1 MVDYLTQTGP
11 DPDGDTGAPFP
22 WFFVMYEWIVN
33 RLSSFFVPSSGQPAR
48 RQPAPGEP
56 HSSVAAPSPQ
66 HPQTSNV
73 SPAKR
78 NYQSIN
84 SPSDNTEWIQI
95 KRPRLDGFV
104 SVVKRRI
111 TGVAGFFNFHNPL
124 TAPNSDSQGVDWADQ
139 VIPKPFGEI
148 QRHSPKKWLHRMEF
162 KLENLTEEGSSRSE
176 KTWLDYRSKAVPSF
190 TKPSVTGAES
200 FSVKMQGRNPRHCL
214 HQGLLPSRLPQ
225 GCAVLS
231 TATAASHTQRRRCL
245 AAEESLQESGREQYR
260 RLLELVSEDYSKT
273 GKQVLFNRPKQSISS
288 ASCQSNSFRPV
299 IRNGA
304 CCSSSRVLPMRA
316 NHCASVWRN
325 GRFARQSQDRK
336 IDTHILNL
344 CKQAAENK
352 PGRGKTPEMEGDGMG
367 RHSERLPS
375 TASSLS
381 LSSSSLKPDQEKPAS
396 KEKQPLDVDL
406 SEEVAAR
413 LNLGDGDS
421 AVSARVPIANNQPA
435 PTKTLQAAEEFPP
448 LTQEMEQAIH
458 KAVGH
463 RNPDEVLSSSF
474 KLRITR
480 RDLSTLTP
488 QSWLN
493 DEVINFYMNLLVARS
508 EREGCWRVYAF
519 STFFIPK
526 LRAGGYQAVRRWTKG
541 VDLFEKDLI
550 LVPVHQGV
558 HWCLA
563 VIDFRTKTVKY
574 YDSMGQRN
582 EGVCRILL
590 HYLKEEFKS
599 KKSKDLEVS
608 KWTVTSAKSNEIPQ
622 QMNGSDCG
630 VFACKYAD
638 YIARAKPMTFTQ
650 HHMPYF
656 RKRMIWEILSQK
668 LL

>member
-1 MVDYLTQTGP
+1 
-11 DPDGDTGAPFP
+11 
-22 WFFVMYEWIVN
+22 MYEWIVN
-33 RLSSFFVPSSGQPAR
+33 RLSSFFVPSSGQPA
-48 RQPAPGEP
+48 PGEP
-56 HSSVAAPSPQ
+56 HSSVAAPSSQ
-66 HPQTSNV
+66 HAQTSNV

-84 SPSDNTEWIQI
+84 SPSDDTEWIQI

-111 TGVAGFFNFHNPL
+111 TGVAGFFRLHNPL
-124 TAPNSDSQGVDWADQ
+124 TPPDSDSQGVDWADQ

-148 QRHSPKKWLHRMEF
+148 QRHSPKKWLSRMDF
-162 KLENLTEEGSSRSE
+162 KLENPTDEGSGRSE
-176 KTWLDYRSKAVPSF
+176 KTWLDYRSKVVPSF
-190 TKPSVTGAES
+190 TKPSVTGVES
-200 FSVKMQGRNPRHCL
+200 FSVKMQGRNLRHCL

-225 GCAVLS
+225 SCAVLS
-231 TATAASHTQRRRCL
+231 TATPASHTQRRRCL

-260 RLLELVSEDYSKT
+260 RLLEMISEDYRKT

-288 ASCQSNSFRPV
+288 ASCQSNNFRPV

-304 CCSSSRVLPMRA
+304 CCSSRVLPMRA
-316 NHCASVWRN
+316 NHCDSVWRDD
-325 GRFARQSQDRK
+325 RFARQSQDRK
-336 IDTHILNL
+336 IDTHVLNS
-344 CKQAAENK
+344 CKQAVENK
-352 PGRGKTPEMEGDGMG
+352 PNNGKTAEMAGDGMG
-367 RHSERLPS
+367 RHSERPPS
-375 TASSLS
+375 TALS
-381 LSSSSLKPDQEKPAS
+381 LSSSHKPDQGKPAS

-413 LNLGDGDS
+413 LNLGDGEP
-421 AVSARVPIANNQPA
+421 AVSARVPVAHKQPPPA
-435 PTKTLQAAEEFPP
+435 KTVQAAEEFPP

-458 KAVGH
+458 KAMGH

-480 RDLSTLTP
+480 RDLSTLTH

-508 EREGCWRVYAF
+508 EQEGCRRVYAF

-526 LRAGGYQAVRRWTKG
+526 LRTGGYQAVRRWTKG
-541 VDLFEKDLI
+541 VDLFEKDII

-563 VIDFRTKTVKY
+563 VIDFRAKTVKY

-582 EGVCRILL
+582 EDVCRILL

-599 KKSKDLEVS
+599 KKSKDLDIS
-608 KWTVTSAKSNEIPQ
+608 KWTVTNAKSNEIPQ

-650 HHMPYF
+650 HNMPYF

>member
-1 MVDYLTQTGP
+1 
-11 DPDGDTGAPFP
+11 
-22 WFFVMYEWIVN
+22 
-33 RLSSFFVPSSGQPAR
+33 
-48 RQPAPGEP
+48 
-56 HSSVAAPSPQ
+56 
-66 HPQTSNV
+66 
-73 SPAKR
+73 
-78 NYQSIN
+78 
-84 SPSDNTEWIQI
+84 
-95 KRPRLDGFV
+95 
-104 SVVKRRI
+104 
-111 TGVAGFFNFHNPL
+111 
-124 TAPNSDSQGVDWADQ
+124 
-139 VIPKPFGEI
+139 
-148 QRHSPKKWLHRMEF
+148 
-162 KLENLTEEGSSRSE
+162 
-176 KTWLDYRSKAVPSF
+176 
-190 TKPSVTGAES
+190 
-200 FSVKMQGRNPRHCL
+200 
-214 HQGLLPSRLPQ
+214 
-225 GCAVLS
+225 
-231 TATAASHTQRRRCL
+231 
-245 AAEESLQESGREQYR
+245 
-260 RLLELVSEDYSKT
+260 
-273 GKQVLFNRPKQSISS
+273 
-288 ASCQSNSFRPV
+288 
-299 IRNGA
+299 
-304 CCSSSRVLPMRA
+304 
-316 NHCASVWRN
+316 
-325 GRFARQSQDRK
+325 
-336 IDTHILNL
+336 
-344 CKQAAENK
+344 
-352 PGRGKTPEMEGDGMG
+352 MG

-413 LNLGDGDS
+413 LNLGDGES
-421 AVSARVPIANNQPA
+421 AVSARVPITNKQP
-435 PTKTLQAAEEFPP
+435 AEEFPP

-656 RKRMIWEILSQK
+656 RKRMIWEILSQE